1 MSSVMVEQ
9 DLLIFYNECFM
20 NYWSWHQWVVLKVRL
35 IGWNANVVH
44 RIDVSVVLRLV
55 FFMTVF
61 LLWWQF
67 VRRRN
72 NNVNFSEIRPRSLCC
87 AGCIHEE
94 ISLARRF
101 SLAMWREGGS
111 IVTRD
116 FCDQEEK
123 ERRNS
128 EWELN
133 WCRYLK
139 CIQKPIP
146 SKYPE
151 IQAKDFQSS
160 QGHD

>member
-1 MSSVMVEQ
+1 MNALWIIEA
-9 DLLIFYNECFM
+9 DINEL
-20 NYWSWHQWVVLKVRL
+20 YWRWDWLGEMRMLFIESMLVLFC
-35 IGWNANVVH
+35 GW
-44 RIDVSVVLRLV
+44 
-55 FFMTVF
+55 FFLWQF